1 MLKVTSQID
10 SNAKV
15 IVDNLSE
22 QEIKSVLVSSLKS
35 MYMKGT
41 ASIEDLELL
50 ASRSLALFHIATTK
64 E

>member
-1 MLKVTSQID
+1 MLKVTSQVD

-15 IVDNLSE
+15 IVDHLTE
-22 QEIKSVLVSSLKS
+22 QEIKSILVNSLKA
-35 MYMKGT
+35 MYIKGT

-64 E
+64 P